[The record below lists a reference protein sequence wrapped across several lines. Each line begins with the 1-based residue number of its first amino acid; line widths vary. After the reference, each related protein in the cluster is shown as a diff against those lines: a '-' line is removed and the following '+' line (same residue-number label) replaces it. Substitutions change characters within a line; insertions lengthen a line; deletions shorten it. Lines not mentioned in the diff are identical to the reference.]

1 MNTIYNPNPNEW
13 TTILKRPTSTFEDVE
28 ETVKGI
34 FKEVQQ
40 KGDQALFK
48 YTSLFD
54 GVTLESLEVTFQT
67 N

>member
-40 KGDQALFK
+40 PYLNI
-48 YTSLFD
+48 LLCLM
-54 GVTLESLEVTFQT
+54 VLL
-67 N
+67 